1 MREAEVDLSRVA
13 WRTSSYSGN
22 GSNCVEVGVWRT
34 SSYSGNGSDCVEV
47 GAWAK
52 SSHSNGANGCV
63 EVGAW
68 TTSSHTG
75 NGADCVEG
83 AAVGGAEQAASG
95 GVADVGRVIL
105 VRDSKDRDGG
115 VLAVDEDEWRAFIAG
130 IKDGDFSP
138 A

>member
-1 MREAEVDLSRVA
+1 LFLLREETEVREAEVDLSRVA

-22 GSNCVEVGVWRT
+22 GSNCVEVGFWRT
-34 SSYSGNGSDCVEV
+34 SIYSGNGS
-47 GAWAK
+47 
-52 SSHSNGANGCV
+52 
-63 EVGAW
+63 
-68 TTSSHTG
+68 
-75 NGADCVEG
+75 DCVEG

-95 GVADVGRVIL
+95 GVADIGRVIL